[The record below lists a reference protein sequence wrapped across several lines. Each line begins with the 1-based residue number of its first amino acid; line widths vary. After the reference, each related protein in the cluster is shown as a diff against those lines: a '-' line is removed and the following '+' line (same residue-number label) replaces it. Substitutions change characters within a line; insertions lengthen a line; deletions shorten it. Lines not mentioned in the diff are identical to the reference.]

1 MALINNI
8 IPKQGFE
15 LVRDAIGAIL
25 LIELNNQK
33 TLQGNTAFPETITG
47 NILAESL
54 IAEDSA
60 FPLRIN
66 VLIDSAT
73 YGNMTQKDA
82 MGRNLY
88 FIDIFTSGISSSDSA
103 FRRDK
108 FLGMVNYIFRSAQYR
123 MLGLPAGTVGGTY
136 IESFATL
143 DPYKKEDTNFTSFA
157 RIQLA
162 VRIYENASAWDAL
175 ALNGIGTTV
184 NLELTDKGYIFVYNN
199 V

>member
-1 MALINNI
+1 MALINGI

-15 LVRDAIGAIL
+15 YVRDAIGAIL
-25 LIELNNQK
+25 LIELTNQK
-33 TLQGNTAFPETITG
+33 TLQGNTLFPEIIEG

-54 IAEDSA
+54 VPEDSA

-66 VLIDSAT
+66 VLLDSAT
-73 YGNMTQKDA
+73 YGEMTQKDA
-82 MGRNLY
+82 MGRTLY
-88 FIDIFTSGISSSDSA
+88 FIDIFTSGTSSGDSA

-108 FLGMVNYIFRSAQYR
+108 FLGMIGYIFRSAQYR
-123 MLGLPAGTVGGTY
+123 MLGLPAGLIGGTY

-162 VRIYENASAWDAL
+162 VRIYENAQAWDGVAL
-175 ALNGIGTTV
+175 VGNNTTV
-184 NLELTDKGYIFVYNN
+184 NLEMTDKGYIFVFNS
-199 V
+199 